1 MPSAQDSSNSK
12 DELAAQIQK
21 WNEQDNERHSWLR
34 VGYPISDDLY
44 APTPLTALFSQTLQQ
59 TLEAFEKEKFHLKKE
74 NDQLT
79 AQNKDLKNHL
89 KTQQKEKD
97 PYVAVLVDGDGA
109 KFQDSFLQDPEE
121 GATNAALAIRQ
132 HVAEYVKDTD
142 LSSDITIFARV
153 FANVKDLAHS
163 LRLSGIVSYEDKFL
177 KFVTNF
183 TNARAEFDFVDV
195 GSGKE
200 NADSKM
206 RRMLK
211 YYHDDVRCKKI
222 FFVACHDAG
231 YAHDLRPYIDD
242 QGSRLV
248 LVETTPAA
256 ARIKKLGLP
265 IISFDNVFH
274 SGLLQNE
281 TRVIP
286 QSPPKQIS
294 SPSPPPPRAQPPV
307 ATTTVTATTT
317 TIRSGNGGISTKY
330 KGSYAAAGGTG
341 SHQNIDVGPTKSRA
355 PKIMEFNQDNVRLD
369 PPAKMPGNTPAQDS
383 YKRKLL
389 EARNQA
395 FCNGHYLS
403 GTCSWGPQCTREH
416 DTKLTPDEMVIHR
429 YKARSCP
436 CFVGPGCPDFAC
448 PMSHHCP
455 QDPFCTRG
463 NECKFK
469 NTVKFGD
476 MHLTKAGMR
485 PVKRWTE
492 GCEFPEPIVI

>member
-1 MPSAQDSSNSK
+1 MLSAQDSFNFK
-12 DELAAQIQK
+12 DDLAVQIQK

-34 VGYPISDDLY
+34 TLH
-44 APTPLTALFSQTLQQ
+44 QTVEV
-59 TLEAFEKEKFHLKKE
+59 LEEEKRRLKKE
-74 NDQLT
+74 NDQIT
-79 AQNKDLKNHL
+79 AQNRDLRNNL
-89 KTQQKEKD
+89 KAQQKEKD
-97 PYVAVLVDGDGA
+97 PYVAILVDGDGA

-121 GATNAALAIRQ
+121 GATNVALAIRQ
-132 HVAEYVKDTD
+132 HVAEYVQDTD

-163 LRLSGIVSYEDKFL
+163 LRLSGIVNYEDKFL

-200 NADSKM
+200 NADSKI

-248 LVETTPAA
+248 LVETTQAA
-256 ARIKKLGLP
+256 PRIKKLGLP
-265 IISFDNVFH
+265 IITFDNVFR

-281 TRVIP
+281 TRVTP

-294 SPSPPPPRAQPPV
+294 SPSPPPPRVQPPV

-341 SHQNIDVGPTKSRA
+341 NHQNIDVGPTKSKA
-355 PKIMEFNQDNVRLD
+355 PKIIEFNQDNVRLD
-369 PPAKMPGNTPAQDS
+369 PPAKMPGHTPAQDS

-403 GTCSWGPQCTREH
+403 GTCTWGPQCTREH

-485 PVKRWTE
+485 PV
-492 GCEFPEPIVI
+492 

>member
-1 MPSAQDSSNSK
+1 MSSAQDSSNSK
-12 DELAAQIQK
+12 DELAVQIQK

-34 VGYPISDDLY
+34 M
-44 APTPLTALFSQTLQQ
+44 LQQ
-59 TLEAFEKEKFHLKKE
+59 TVEASEEEKRRLKKE

-79 AQNKDLKNHL
+79 AQNRDLKNHL
-89 KTQQKEKD
+89 KAQQKEKD

-200 NADSKM
+200 NADSKI

-211 YYHDDVRCKKI
+211 YYHDDIRCKKI

-256 ARIKKLGLP
+256 TGIKKLGLP
-265 IISFDNVFH
+265 IITFDNVFR

-281 TRVIP
+281 IRIIP

-294 SPSPPPPRAQPPV
+294 SPSPPPRAQPPV

-341 SHQNIDVGPTKSRA
+341 NHQNIDVGTTKAKA
-355 PKIMEFNQDNVRLD
+355 PKVMEFNQDNVRLD

-383 YKRKLL
+383 YKRKLA

-416 DTKLTPDEMVIHR
+416 DTKLTADEMVIHR

-469 NTVKFGD
+469 NTAKFGD

-492 GCEFPEPIVI
+492 GCEFPEPIMT